1 MFGVR
6 IFMGTARFNFGLGHH
21 KEVNS
26 MALESH
32 IRELTDKHSKLDA
45 LIQRETKSPSIDDTQ
60 LKAMKLQKLRLKQ
73 ELEDLKN
80 RLN

>member
-1 MFGVR
+1 
-6 IFMGTARFNFGLGHH
+6 
-21 KEVNS
+21 

-45 LIQRETKSPSIDDTQ
+45 LIQRETKIPSIDDTQ

-80 RLN
+80 RLNQVFL